1 MTTAPEETASAAPS
15 AAAGGI
21 VPFERYPNLAA
32 LFRRFLEGL
41 PEFFPDPP
49 TLEAA
54 VGRAKEI
61 LGTRAR
67 TSAEAFLLRGE
78 RSRQAADDLAAGRA
92 VAVVA
97 GHQVGLFTGPLY
109 TVTKAFDTVR
119 VAREISAR
127 GVPAVPVFW
136 ALTDDHDLEE
146 IARTAKPGRD
156 KPEILIL
163 EGADRA
169 NRRPVGDLPLP
180 ERVGELLDGFAADSR
195 SPEASE
201 VLERMRKRYAAGTT
215 YGRAF
220 RESLLDLVGDELLV
234 LDPSHES
241 LRPAAAELFR
251 AILEKRDV
259 VRSALQDVS
268 KRIERAGF
276 PLPVPFRPDVFPFF
290 TVSEGERRRPEDPA
304 ADAEKIARGEAW
316 ASSDVLTRPLLKSWL
331 LPVAATVLGPAEI
344 AYHAQSLV
352 LFPIFDRKPPVL
364 LPRSFLIPIGP
375 PERRVMEAL
384 GISRDA
390 LLEPASEVAPVDVP
404 GSVALGKTAAD
415 AERDLAA
422 LEPELAA
429 LDPTLVGALETTR
442 RKIAYQIEQLG
453 ERMRKAMERKDET
466 ATARR
471 RRLDSMLLP
480 DGAPAERLYPPLV
493 PILAYGPE
501 ALEAIRAASQ
511 GSTKGAA
518 VVELGARTPE
528 QEPKPAPPTAGAKGG
543 PDGR

>member
-1 MTTAPEETASAAPS
+1 MPAS
-15 AAAGGI
+15 GL
-21 VPFERYPNLAA
+21 VPPGLIPFDRYPNLPAIF
-32 LFRRFLEGL
+32 LRFLGGL
-41 PEFFPDPP
+41 PELFPDPP
-49 TLEAA
+49 TQDAA
-54 VGRAKEI
+54 VTRAKEL

-67 TSAEAFLLRGE
+67 TSPEAFRYRGD
-78 RSRQAADDLAAGRA
+78 RGRQSVEDLAAGRA

-109 TVTKAFDTVR
+109 TITKAFDAIR

-146 IARTAKPGRD
+146 IARTAKPGRE
-156 KPEILIL
+156 KPDVLIL

-169 NRRPVGDLPLP
+169 NRRPVGTLPLP

-201 VLERMRKRYAAGTT
+201 ILERMRKRYTAGAT
-215 YGRAF
+215 YGDAF
-220 RESLLDLVGDELLV
+220 QESILDLAGDELLV

-241 LRPAAAELFR
+241 LRPATAELFR
-251 AILEKRDV
+251 AILEKRDA
-259 VRSALQDVS
+259 VRSALQDVA
-268 KRIERAGF
+268 KRIEQSGF
-276 PLPVPFRPDVFPFF
+276 PLPVAFRPEVFPFF
-290 TVSEGERRRPEDPA
+290 TVSGGERRRPEDPA
-304 ADAEKIARGEAW
+304 ADAEKITRGEAW

-352 LFPIFDRKPPVL
+352 LFPILGLKPPIL

-375 PERRVMEAL
+375 PERRLMESL
-384 GISRDA
+384 GISRDT
-390 LLEPASEVAPVDVP
+390 LLQPASAAALADVP
-404 GSVALGKTAAD
+404 GAAALAKAAAD

-453 ERMRKAMERKDET
+453 ERMRKAVERKDET
-466 ATARR
+466 AVARR
-471 RRLDSMLLP
+471 RRLDTMLLP
-480 DGAPAERLYPPLV
+480 EGAPAERLYPPLV

-501 ALEAIRAASQ
+501 ALDAIRDAAR

-518 VVELGARTPE
+518 IVELGAPTSGVPE
-528 QEPKPAPPTAGAKGG
+528 TETEAEPEPAQPSAGSKVGA
-543 PDGR
+543 DGR